1 MAFQLKARRST
12 SRELVRVFS
21 RQLTLAVRELRQ
33 AAGSRDG
40 PVVHEARRHLK
51 KARAVL
57 RLVQRQLGNA
67 YRPANRRLREAG
79 RMLAPLADSA
89 AVVDA
94 VDAWRR
100 SAHGKHD
107 AAVMTRLRRRL
118 VGASHQQFSPAQIG
132 HMLRAATRIIEEERE
147 RASSWALHT
156 YGFRGLAPGLER
168 AIRRARDAMAD
179 AAERPAPDTYH
190 RWRRRVKNLWLQVR
204 LIERRCGNGLS
215 AYERD
220 LERLDGILGDSHNV
234 VLLERRL
241 VAGPILPRA
250 QTARCLRSL
259 RHMQSDL
266 RTRAL
271 DAGGAIFKEQP
282 HDIVKHIRQLW
293 RQQNPGRRGG
303 AEPWRRAA

>member
-1 MAFQLKARRST
+1 MAFQLKARRSA

-21 RQLTLAVRELRQ
+21 KQLTLAIRELRR
-33 AAGSRDG
+33 AAGLRDG
-40 PVVHEARRHLK
+40 PVVHEARRHIK

-57 RLVQRQLGNA
+57 RLVQPQLGHA

-79 RMLAPLADSA
+79 RMLAPLADRA

-94 VDAWRR
+94 IDAWRR
-100 SAHGKHD
+100 SVHGKPEP
-107 AAVMTRLRRRL
+107 AVITRLRRRL
-118 VGASHQQFSPAQIG
+118 ASHQQFSPAQVG
-132 HMLRAATRIIEEERE
+132 HMLRAATRIIERERE
-147 RASSWALHT
+147 PVSSWALRAH
-156 YGFRGLAPGLER
+156 GFRGLMPGLER

-234 VLLERRL
+234 FLLERRL
-241 VAGPILPRA
+241 AAEPILPRA

-259 RHMQSDL
+259 RRMQSDL

-271 DAGGAIFKEQP
+271 DAGGTIFKQQP
-282 HDIVKHIRQLW
+282 HDLVKQIGSLW
-293 RQQNPGRRGG
+293 RPRNPRRRSG